1 MAAAALSPTLS
12 SYPGGVSKETRPWFG
27 EQVVPQA
34 QFAAARSDMVRG
46 IFLRVGFWRSHAGVC
61 TCVCS
66 AMCGENRS
74 CRTASS
80 FGAARRRFIEYERT
94 GCARAIPHNLVH
106 QGAAQ
111 RPHDGRGTFGQGIP
125 LGKGYLWRDTF
136 GKGYL

>member
-1 MAAAALSPTLS
+1 MAAMTLSPTLS

-80 FGAARRRFIEYERT
+80 FGVARRRFIEYERT

-111 RPHDGRGTFGQGIP
+111 RPHDRPEIVSAIFPRRYTAVRYP
-125 LGKGYLWRDTF
+125 YT
-136 GKGYL
+136 